1 MLLSQVKKED
11 LKNLSVEE
19 KTRILFDTVYD
30 DDGKKAPVGIVLGC
44 SYVPYMEER
53 INGAVELY
61 KSGRIE
67 KLMPTGSVITA
78 LLPQKRI
85 TEAEYMAEELI
96 NRGVKREDIIL
107 ENNARTTIEN
117 IICSQ
122 LEINRYFG
130 NGTTCDVFIVSS
142 PLHLRRSK
150 MIADLYMPKNI
161 YKYLYPCP
169 TDRHGKDNWMSFHE
183 SVEQVN
189 DEISMMWV
197 MVTTGQADDIE
208 F

>member
-11 LKNLSVEE
+11 LKNLSVED

-30 DDGKKAPVGIVLGC
+30 DKGEKAPVGIVLGC
-44 SYVPYMEER
+44 SYIPYMEER
-53 INGAVELY
+53 IIGAAELY

-67 KLMPTGSVITA
+67 KLMPTGRVIAA
-78 LLPQKRI
+78 LLPEKRI

-96 NRGVKREDIIL
+96 KRGVKREDIIL

-117 IICSQ
+117 VICSQ

-161 YKYLYPCP
+161 KKHLYPCP
-169 TDRHGKDNWMSFHE
+169 TDRHGKDNWMSFPE

-189 DEISMMWV
+189 DEIAMMWV
-197 MVTTGQADDIE
+197 MIKTGQADDIE

>member
-1 MLLSQVKKED
+1 MLLSQFKKED

-19 KTRILFDTVYD
+19 KTRLLFDTVYD
-30 DDGKKAPVGIVLGC
+30 DDGGKAPVGIVLGC

-61 KSGRIE
+61 KSGRID
-67 KLMPTGSVITA
+67 KLMPTGSVIA
-78 LLPQKRI
+78 DLLPEKRI
-85 TEAEYMAEELI
+85 TEAEYMAEEMIKL
-96 NRGVKREDIIL
+96 GVKKEDIIL
-107 ENNARTTIEN
+107 ENNATTTIEN
-117 IICSQ
+117 MICSQ
-122 LEINRYFG
+122 LEINRYYG

-161 YKYLYPCP
+161 KKHLYPCP
-169 TDRHGKDNWMSFHE
+169 TDRHGKDNWMNFPE
-183 SVEQVN
+183 SIDQVN
-189 DEISMMWV
+189 DEITMMWV
-197 MVTTGQADDIE
+197 MVATGQADDIE

>member
-11 LKNLSVEE
+11 LKNLSVED

-30 DDGKKAPVGIVLGC
+30 DNGEKAPVGIVLGC

-53 INGAVELY
+53 IIGAAELY

-67 KLMPTGSVITA
+67 KLIPTGSGIAA
-78 LLPQKRI
+78 LLPEKRI

-96 NRGVKREDIIL
+96 KRGVKREDIIL
-107 ENNARTTIEN
+107 ENNATTTIEN
-117 IICSQ
+117 MICSQ

-150 MIADLYMPKNI
+150 KIADLYMPKNI
-161 YKYLYPCP
+161 KKHLYPCP
-169 TDRHGKDNWMSFHE
+169 TDRHGKDNWMNFPE
-183 SVEQVN
+183 SIDQVN
-189 DEISMMWV
+189 DEISMMAY
-197 MVTTGQADDIE
+197 MIRSGNSTDIE

>member
-1 MLLSQVKKED
+1 MFLSLIKKED
-11 LKNLSVEE
+11 IKNLTVEQ

-30 DDGKKAPVGIVLGC
+30 DDGGKAPLAVILGC
-44 SYVPYMEER
+44 SYVPYMDER
-53 INGAVELY
+53 VDGAIVLY

-67 KLMPTGSVITA
+67 KLMPTGTLIA
-78 LLPQKRI
+78 DLLPDKRI
-85 TEAEYMAEELI
+85 TEAEYMAEHMI
-96 NRGVKREDIIL
+96 RRGVKKEDIIL

-117 IICSQ
+117 MICSQ
-122 LEINRYFG
+122 LEINRYYG
-130 NGTTCDVFIVSS
+130 NGSTPDIFIVSC

-161 YKYLYPCP
+161 KKRLFPCP
-169 TDRHGKDNWMSFHE
+169 TDRHGRDNWMNFPE
-183 SVEQVN
+183 SVAQVD

-197 MVTTGQADDIE
+197 MIAMGQAEDIE